1 MRTVAW
7 TIQSKKS
14 INKRIMATLGSVVC
28 NIALLATI
36 SAPTSMAI
44 EMAKRSISLWQVS
57 AVAMVLFYILNKS

>member
-1 MRTVAW
+1 MRMVAW

-14 INKRIMATLGSVVC
+14 INKRIMATLSSVVC

-36 SAPTSMAI
+36 SAPTSMTI
-44 EMAKRSISLWQVS
+44 EMAKRLISLWQVS

>member
-14 INKRIMATLGSVVC
+14 INKRVMATLSSVVC

-44 EMAKRSISLWQVS
+44 EMAKKVNLTLASFCRGDGF
-57 AVAMVLFYILNKS
+57 VLYTE

>member
-36 SAPTSMAI
+36 SAPTGMAI